1 MGGMNLTQPDFF
13 LYVINVPWKKKD
25 WKTFCFINKIT
36 LNVQE
41 SLRENQPYNLW
52 SSLFKNW
59 DSQEVVGVH

>member
-13 LYVINVPWKKKD
+13 LYVINVTWEKKD
-25 WKTFCFINKIT
+25 WKTFWFINKIT

-41 SLRENQPYNLW
+41 SLREDQPYNLW